1 MKISLDTKEDS
12 TEDIHKVVRMLQA
25 WLGGNSNSNSFADI
39 FGNNNAPSNPAS
51 QASPSSPP
59 EGAFFNM
66 FGDSGSSQSSAQNPE
81 RSVDLK
87 TNPDSNDIPEIIP
100 Y

>member
-25 WLGGNSNSNSFADI
+25 WLEGHS
-39 FGNNNAPSNPAS
+39 NAPSDMFSSPSPGQGS
-51 QASPSSPP
+51 QASPSPSNSS

-66 FGDSGSSQSSAQNPE
+66 FGDSGSSNAETPSG
-81 RSVDLK
+81 SVIGIKKD
-87 TNPDSNDIPEIIP
+87 TDNDEIPEIIP
-100 Y
+100 